1 MKSAWTYHRAEPVA
15 ITRRPRPH
23 TTGRV
28 CEEYVRCIRQAHANG
43 KPIRDIATSFQKL
56 RLSAIRS
63 IINRESWRHVQ

>member
-1 MKSAWTYHRAEPVA
+1 MKSAWTYHRSEPIA
-15 ITRRPRPH
+15 GERRPRPR

-28 CEEYVRCIRQAHANG
+28 CEEYVRCIRQAHDAG
-43 KPIRDIATSFQKL
+43 KPIREIASSFQKL